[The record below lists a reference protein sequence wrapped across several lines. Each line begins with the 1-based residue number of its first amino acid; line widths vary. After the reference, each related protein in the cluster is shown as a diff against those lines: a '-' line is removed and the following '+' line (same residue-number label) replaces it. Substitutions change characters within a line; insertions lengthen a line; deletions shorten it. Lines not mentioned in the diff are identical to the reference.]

1 MKKKIISALFGI
13 AVGDALGVPVEFD
26 IREDL
31 QVNLITEMT
40 GYRTH
45 NQPLGTWSDD
55 SSLSFCLAEAL
66 IGGFDLNRIAENFV
80 KWYKN
85 AYWTPHN
92 EVFDIGGTT
101 RIAIQ
106 KIQKGEQPEMAGGIG
121 KYDNGNGSLM
131 RILPLLFYI
140 KDKPIEERYRLTS
153 LVSSITHRHIRSVI
167 ACFLYLEY
175 ARYIL
180 ETNDKFLAFEKL
192 QNETSIFINSLDID
206 LTELSYFDNILKL
219 KINERDINEIITS
232 SYVIHT
238 LEASL
243 WCFLN
248 TDDYQSAVLKAV
260 NLGEDADTTGA
271 VTGGLAG
278 LFYEVNS
285 IPPEWLEVL
294 VKNEEILDL
303 AIRFSNSL
311 E

>member
-13 AVGDALGVPVEFD
+13 AVGDALGVPYEFE

-31 QVNLITEMT
+31 EENLITEMI
-40 GYRTH
+40 GNGTH
-45 NQPLGTWSDD
+45 NQPAGTWSDD
-55 SSLSFCLAEAL
+55 SSMTFCTAEAL

-80 KWYKN
+80 NWYEN
-85 AYWTPHN
+85 AYWTPNN
-92 EVFDIGGTT
+92 EVFDVGDST
-101 RIAIQ
+101 RIAIGNLQ
-106 KIQKGEQPEMAGGIG
+106 NGEQPDMAGGIG
-121 KYDNGNGSLM
+121 NFDNGNGSLM

-140 KDKPIEERYRLTS
+140 KDKPLEERYNLTS
-153 LVSSITHRHIRSVI
+153 LVSSITHRHIRSII
-167 ACFLYLEY
+167 ACFIYLEY

-180 ETNDKFLAFEKL
+180 ETNDKLLAYEKL
-192 QNETSIFINSLDID
+192 QKETSQFLMSLDINEN
-206 LTELSYFDNILKL
+206 ELSHFDRILKSN
-219 KINERDINEIITS
+219 INEYDINEILS
-232 SYVIHT
+232 SGYVIHT

-260 NLGEDADTTGA
+260 NLGEDTDTTGA